1 MESKSKISWKTREP
15 YDESLNP
22 FAEPRTSVAFSEEL
36 RNKLKQMGFGG
47 DTSKPVGIEF
57 DDIVAASFRIRK
69 GVGKTPCEVNLIKYS
84 NINFYLYILRS
95 IITFFKNAFVSKVN
109 RARADFSNQVRLCE
123 SALFNNS

>member
-1 MESKSKISWKTREP
+1 MFRVFDFEVRRRLLWVEYTKYLIYKMESQSKIAWKTREP

-47 DTSKPVGIEF
+47 NTSKPVGIEF

-69 GVGKTPCEVNLIKYS
+69 GVGKTPCEV
-84 NINFYLYILRS
+84 ILNK
-95 IITFFKNAFVSKVN
+95 I
-109 RARADFSNQVRLCE
+109 
-123 SALFNNS
+123 